1 MSPLQTA
8 KRDLKT
14 AEFVI
19 KRKDGKHEIYYHAAA
34 NVTIPVKRHDFNDND
49 LKNLRKQIRKALEEK
64 EKE

>member
-8 KRDLKT
+8 KRDLK
-14 AEFVI
+14 AAGFV
-19 KRKDGKHEIYYHAAA
+19 KERNNGKHEIYYHAAT